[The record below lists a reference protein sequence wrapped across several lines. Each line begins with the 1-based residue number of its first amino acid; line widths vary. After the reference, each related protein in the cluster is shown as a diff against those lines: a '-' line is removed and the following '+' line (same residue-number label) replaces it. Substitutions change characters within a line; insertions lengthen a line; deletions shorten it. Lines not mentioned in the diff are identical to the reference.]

1 MKSEVKSV
9 GFVRR
14 CCIFVSVSLML
25 LMISSGVAVSKE
37 GGWTGNVNLFLGG
50 KGLNED
56 HWTPAEAQGEG
67 GIQIDFR
74 PRSWPVSLVIDL
86 LGAGGKPE
94 GSEFESRTSEL
105 NIGVRKIWEQFTY
118 VRPFI
123 GGGVSFVHGEMKG
136 KMVDGVVEVGSSD
149 EDDGAGLWFGGG
161 VYWTLAKHFNI
172 GLEAK
177 LSAAEVTLFGI
188 EANAGGGHFG
198 MLVGGHW

>member
-1 MKSEVKSV
+1 MKNEVKSV

-14 CCIFVSVSLML
+14 WCIFVSVSLML
-25 LMISSGVAVSKE
+25 LMINSEVTASE
-37 GGWTGNVNLFLGG
+37 QGGWTGNVNVFLGG
-50 KGLNED
+50 KALDED
-56 HWTPAEAQGEG
+56 TWTPAEEQAEG

-86 LGAGGKPE
+86 LGAYGEETLSGTKV
-94 GSEFESRTSEL
+94 ESVTSEL

-123 GGGVSFVHGEMKG
+123 GGGISFIHGEFS
-136 KMVDGVVEVGSSD
+136 VEALGNKVY

-172 GLEAK
+172 GLELK
-177 LSAAEVTLFGI
+177 GSAAEVTLFGI
-188 EANAGGGHFG
+188 DANAGGGHFG